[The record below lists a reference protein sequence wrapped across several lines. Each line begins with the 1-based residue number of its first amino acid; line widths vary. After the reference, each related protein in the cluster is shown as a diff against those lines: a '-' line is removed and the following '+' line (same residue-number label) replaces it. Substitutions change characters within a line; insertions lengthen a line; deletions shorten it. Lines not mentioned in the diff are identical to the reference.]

1 MATSVFINTMLEI
14 CDPAIAD
21 NAEIL
26 DFVTHPTR
34 TK

>member
-1 MATSVFINTMLEI
+1 VISDKGELKI